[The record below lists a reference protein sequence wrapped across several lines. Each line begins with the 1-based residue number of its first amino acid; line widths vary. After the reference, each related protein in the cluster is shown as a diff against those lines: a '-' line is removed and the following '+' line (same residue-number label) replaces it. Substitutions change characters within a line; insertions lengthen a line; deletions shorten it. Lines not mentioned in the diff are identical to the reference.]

1 VKLRFA
7 DVKASIAKVIGTTS
21 SDSRVLDYCNRA
33 VERLMN
39 EGKFVGTT
47 VRYAICTSNKCLTW
61 PREIETIEAAW
72 LCDSPMIVRGG
83 WYETLENGP
92 GLLSGERCFPEM
104 TLVDRGNA
112 VAFDDIQSTGY
123 KLAIYADG
131 SEDTTAT
138 VLLRY
143 YDLNA
148 NKVYT
153 TDGPD
158 VIEGEKL
165 ALPTAGNY
173 TIATYEIMPNG
184 LYEVIKPVTNRV
196 IRLYARKISDGS
208 LIPLAY
214 YEPDEELPIYRRS
227 KITSLFDENDECGT
241 TRVTVAAK
249 LRFIPATGD
258 NSIMMISHRD
268 AIRLMVQ
275 CIKKEED
282 NLLNEAANYL
292 AMAVGCLNS
301 QLKSYRGSGQVD
313 PIRFT
318 TGRTFGAG
326 NVYNIL

>member
-1 VKLRFA
+1 VKIRFA
-7 DVKASIAKVIGTTS
+7 DVKAPIAKVIGTTQA
-21 SDSRVLDYCNRA
+21 DTRVLDYCNRA

-39 EGKFVGTT
+39 EGKFVGT
-47 VRYAICTSNKCLTW
+47 VIRYAICTSNNCLTW

-72 LCDSPMIVRGG
+72 LCDTPMIVRGG
-83 WYETLENGP
+83 WYEALENGP
-92 GLLSGERCFPEM
+92 GLISGQSCFPEL

-112 VAFDDIQSTGY
+112 VTFDDIQSTGY

-131 SEDTTAT
+131 TESAGT

-153 TDGPD
+153 TFGGT
-158 VIEGEKL
+158 VIEGERL
-165 ALPTAGNY
+165 TIPAAGNY
-173 TIATYEIMPNG
+173 TIATYEVMPNG
-184 LYEVIKPVTNRV
+184 LYEVIKPVTNRI

-214 YEPDEELPIYRRS
+214 YEPDEQLPVYRRS
-227 KITSLFDENDECGT
+227 KITSLYDTGGECGT

-249 LRFIPATGD
+249 KRFIAATGD
-258 NSIMMISHRD
+258 DSILGISHRD

-292 AMAVGCLNS
+292 QMAIGCLNS
-301 QLKSYRGSGQVD
+301 QLKAYRGTGQVD
-313 PIRFT
+313 PVRFS
-318 TGRTFGAG
+318 TGREFGAG
-326 NVYNIL
+326 NVCNIL